1 MAYLGRSL
9 RRRGV
14 RERPAV
20 RVLVALALSLAL
32 NALGAWLL
40 VLSGAFAI
48 GRPVETAQVA
58 LAPIDAKAWEANR
71 AVKSES
77 AAAPRPP
84 SPPDAEA
91 VGPVVELPPKPEGA
105 APDEAPK
112 DARHSA
118 ERNQK
123 VEHET
128 VSRYAGV
135 YPKNAPKPQI
145 AVPGRS
151 EAGGE
156 GGDADQGRPGKEQK
170 PGDRLALAPGRFGE
184 LSSPGEGGAGGRRA
198 RGTLAPDLRLGSDTA
213 EKVLAGPNMDGFHEG
228 LDAGEETALNTSAF
242 RFATFFNRMKTEI
255 GHEWYPR
262 VRDAQHA
269 RDPEGSMF
277 FYKDRTVA
285 LGITL
290 DSSGRVKDLSVL
302 ETSNVDFFDRV
313 ALDSVRAAQPFP
325 NPPQGLLGG
334 DGEAR
339 FSFSFTLVAGDSH
352 GRLRWLRAGPQ

>member
-14 RERPAV
+14 RERPVV
-20 RVLVALALSLAL
+20 RVLFALALSLVL
-32 NALGAWLL
+32 NALGGWLL

-48 GRPVETAQVA
+48 GTPAETTRVA
-58 LAPIDAKAWEANR
+58 LAPLDAKEWDANR
-71 AVKSES
+71 AIHGGRS
-77 AAAPRPP
+77 APP
-84 SPPDAEA
+84 APPDETP

-128 VSRYAGV
+128 VSRHAGI
-135 YPKNAPKPQI
+135 YPKLAPTPQVV
-145 AVPGRS
+145 APGR
-151 EAGGE
+151 ADVGE
-156 GGDADQGRPGKEQK
+156 GGDADSAK
-170 PGDRLALAPGRFGE
+170 PGTQRAPGERLALAPGTRGE
-184 LSSPGEGGAGGRRA
+184 VAPGDAGAGGRRS
-198 RGTLAPDLRLGSDTA
+198 RGQLAPDLRLGTDTA
-213 EKVLAGPNMDGFHEG
+213 EKVLAGPNLDGFREG
-228 LDAGEETALNTSAF
+228 LDVGEQTALNTSAF
-242 RFATFFNRMKTEI
+242 KFATFFNRLKTEI

-262 VRDAQHA
+262 VRDAQHT

-277 FYKDRTVA
+277 FYRDRTVA

-290 DSSGRVKDLSVL
+290 DSDGRVKDLSVL
-302 ETSNVDFFDRV
+302 ETSNVDFFDRI

-325 NPPQGLLGG
+325 NPPQGLIGG

-339 FSFSFTLVAGDSH
+339 FSFSFTLFAGDSQ
-352 GRLRWLRAGPQ
+352 GRLRWLRGAR